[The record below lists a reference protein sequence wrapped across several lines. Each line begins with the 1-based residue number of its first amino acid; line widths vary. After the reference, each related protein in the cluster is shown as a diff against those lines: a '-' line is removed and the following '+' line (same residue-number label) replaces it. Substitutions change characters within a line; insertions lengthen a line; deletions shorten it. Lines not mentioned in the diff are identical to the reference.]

1 MPVDIDVDHVARLAR
16 LDLTDDEKRLL
27 REQLGVILEAAAKV
41 GEVAADD
48 VPPTAWAIPRS
59 NVFRADVIEPGLSQ
73 AAALANAPDAER
85 GRFKVPRIAETGS

>member
-1 MPVDIDVDHVARLAR
+1 MPVDIDIDHVALLAR
-16 LDLTDDEKRLL
+16 LDLTDDEKRML

-41 GEVAADD
+41 GEVAADE

-59 NVFRADVIEPGLSQ
+59 NVFREDEPEPSLTQ
-73 AAALANAPDAER
+73 AAAVANAPEAER